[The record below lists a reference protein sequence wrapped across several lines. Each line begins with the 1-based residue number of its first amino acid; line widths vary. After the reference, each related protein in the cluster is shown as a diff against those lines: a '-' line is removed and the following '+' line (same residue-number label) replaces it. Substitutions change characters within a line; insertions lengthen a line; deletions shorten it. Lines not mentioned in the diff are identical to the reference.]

1 MAGGC
6 FSTVTVFIRNN
17 NDNYK
22 MKKENKQSSYLSS
35 TWRYLDAS
43 RQAVGLCHTGY
54 RGSEGVYRPLIK
66 GSFLNR
72 HHVWATWGHH
82 CFYLLPF

>member
-22 MKKENKQSSYLSS
+22 VKKESKKKKEFQTRILSYVKQFF
-35 TWRYLDAS
+35 R
-43 RQAVGLCHTGY
+43 
-54 RGSEGVYRPLIK
+54 SESDIK
-66 GSFLNR
+66 I
-72 HHVWATWGHH
+72 
-82 CFYLLPF
+82 Y